1 MRFWIIL
8 LIILYVISP
17 IDLLP
22 ESLVGPIGWL
32 EDAITMG
39 LLYWYLIYRPARMRS
54 QFKRAYYGRGE
65 GAKGEAYQG
74 NQQGG
79 QAGPEFSRR
88 DPYEVLGVPR
98 GAPQDEIRRAYR
110 KLVVKYHPDKV
121 NHLGDEFRILA
132 EKRFKEIQGAYQEL
146 MKT

>member
-32 EDAITMG
+32 EDAVTMG

-54 QFKRAYYGRGE
+54 QFKRAYYGKGE
-65 GAKGEAYQG
+65 GASGEAYQE
-74 NQQGG
+74 NEQRG
-79 QAGPEFSRR
+79 QTGPEFSRR
-88 DPYEVLGVPR
+88 DPYEVLGVSR
-98 GAPQDEIRRAYR
+98 GASQDEIRRAYR

-146 MKT
+146 TKK

>member
-17 IDLLP
+17 FDLLP

-32 EDAITMG
+32 EDAVTMG

-54 QFKRAYYGRGE
+54 QFKRTYYGKGE
-65 GAKGEAYQG
+65 GANGEAYQE
-74 NQQGG
+74 NQQRG
-79 QAGPEFSRR
+79 QTGPESSRR
-88 DPYEVLGVPR
+88 DPYEVLGVSR
-98 GAPQDEIRRAYR
+98 GASQDEIRRAYR

-121 NHLGDEFRILA
+121 DHLGDEFKILA

-146 MKT
+146 TKK

>member
-65 GAKGEAYQG
+65 GANGEAYQG
-74 NQQGG
+74 NQKGG
-79 QAGPEFSRR
+79 QTGPEFSRR

-146 MKT
+146 TKT